1 MAVGVMAT
9 AELRTAGNY
18 LWPTHEVPPSQR
30 RHARA
35 HGRQHELSVAAPSPP
50 PPAGGSLPNTAPPL
64 APPPDRDAPIEQAVA
79 AESTAA
85 VSTAASRRR
94 VPAVAALA
102 RPVSKP
108 ERPRPRGSLSEQLAV
123 ISGQFDKTISGIK
136 QSVSKDGGEMGT
148 PLLLVYCNRMTVG
161 RAESQFSAAVSFYQD
176 KVVYAF
182 QHAREKRI
190 DMIMFYKDMR
200 NVSTD
205 DRKATLSFRIN
216 KPLEHFSKDYDHT
229 NPVHLLT
236 IPFSRPDFAGVKA
249 KALPL
254 IHALAR

>member
-1 MAVGVMAT
+1 MAT
-9 AELRTAGNY
+9 AQLRTAGNY
-18 LWPTHEVPPSQR
+18 LWPTHEVPPAQR
-30 RHARA
+30 QHARA
-35 HGRQHELSVAAPSPP
+35 HGRQPELSVAAPSPP
-50 PPAGGSLPNTAPPL
+50 PHAGSSLPNSAPPV
-64 APPPDRDAPIEQAVA
+64 APSPDRDAPIEQAVA
-79 AESTAA
+79 AQSTA
-85 VSTAASRRR
+85 VSMAASRRR

-108 ERPRPRGSLSEQLAV
+108 ERPRPRPRGSLSEQLAV

-216 KPLEHFSKDYDHT
+216 KPLEHFSKDYDYT